1 MNAKPSPGGQR
12 IISITFDEESGPPR
26 TPEVEHERRVAVF
39 DLVDDN
45 HFAPVGLDAGPYCLH
60 LAVEENRL
68 VFDLR
73 DANERPLDRFVLP
86 VSAFRRLIKD
96 YFTVCDSYFEAIKMK
111 KPSQIEAIDMGR
123 RSLHDEG
130 SILLC
135 ELLADKVDIEFETA
149 RRLFTLLCALR
160 IRG

>member
-1 MNAKPSPGGQR
+1 MNAKPPQGGQR
-12 IISITFDEESGPPR
+12 IISITFDEESVPPR

-68 VFDLR
+68 VFDLK

-86 VSAFRRLIKD
+86 MSAFRRLIKD
-96 YFTVCDSYFEAIKMK
+96 YFTVCNSYYEAIKRAT
-111 KPSQIEAIDMGR
+111 PSQIEAIDMGR

-130 SILLC
+130 SILLR
-135 ELLADKVDIEFETA
+135 ELLADKVDIEFETG
-149 RRLFTLLCALR
+149 RRLFALLCALR
-160 IRG
+160 TRG